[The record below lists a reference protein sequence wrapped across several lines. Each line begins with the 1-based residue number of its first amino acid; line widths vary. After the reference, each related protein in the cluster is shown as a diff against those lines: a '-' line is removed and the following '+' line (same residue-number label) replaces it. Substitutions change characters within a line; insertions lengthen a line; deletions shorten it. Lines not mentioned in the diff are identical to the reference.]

1 MTEQAQFAFEVEERA
16 AFIAEKEGEYT
27 EEEIEAMAHDFTVEA
42 WANEGK

>member
-1 MTEQAQFAFEVEERA
+1 MNEQDQFTFEVEERA

-27 EEEIEAMAHDFTVEA
+27 EEQIEAMAHDFTVEA

>member
-1 MTEQAQFAFEVEERA
+1 MNDETQFAFEVAERA

-27 EEEIEAMAHDFTVEA
+27 EEEIEGMAYDFTVEA

>member
-1 MTEQAQFAFEVEERA
+1 MNEQDQFTFEVAERA
-16 AFIAEKEGEYT
+16 AIIAEKEGEYT